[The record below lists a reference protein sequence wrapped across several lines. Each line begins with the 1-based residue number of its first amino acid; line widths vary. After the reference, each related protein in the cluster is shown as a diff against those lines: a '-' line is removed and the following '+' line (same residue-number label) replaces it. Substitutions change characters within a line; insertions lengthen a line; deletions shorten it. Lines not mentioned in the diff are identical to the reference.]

1 MKSFAYL
8 LLVAFAAA
16 PASAQPPR
24 DMSRNPRVG
33 LLAELQFRAGSTTL
47 PDATGSQLGRIAA
60 WADENYDGLLVID
73 THSDRAVRSREATRV
88 ALRRARLVR
97 EQLLALGVDSNQIV
111 ISVFAPTN
119 RRFGKVAIWGTR
131 NSLDSVM
138 AMRRGSHA
146 LVVAPY
152 RDRPLQ
158 SPTLMGRR

>member
-1 MKSFAYL
+1 M
-8 LLVAFAAA
+8 
-16 PASAQPPR
+16 
-24 DMSRNPRVG
+24 
-33 LLAELQFRAGSTTL
+33 L

-60 WADENYDGLLVID
+60 WADENYDGLLVVD
-73 THSDRAVRSREATRV
+73 AHADRNGMSRREAQKVTMQ
-88 ALRRARLVR
+88 RARLVR
-97 EQLLALGVDSNQIV
+97 SQLIALGVDPNQIV
-111 ISVFAPTN
+111 ITVFAPST